1 MKHLFLALA
10 LLPTGYAAAQAE
22 RYVEILRTD
31 PYLANGFFMV
41 DQAKYQA
48 LGLDHIDVEIIVT
61 TPRINLPPLE
71 QMVQS
76 FTISNG
82 TYGKADLSFLNTMQ
96 PDQSSYYKLAGVT
109 AGGTTP
115 IAFTADCTDCEPWPE
130 VCRQTCLSNSYAWA
144 IKAYA
149 FNGEAYMEMADGL
162 VNGSYDY
169 FYVKQA
175 DWAAFQL
182 QYTPSQLGLTG
193 ATDWQQYFPP
203 YPANTQVFSVTPAPS
218 GARQM
223 DGSLLGTG
231 YTGTAYAIA
240 KRNWPWPVL
249 LTTNELIDN
258 SGTWCATANGLL
270 APFNADGAVQY
281 TLGQYGLPPLACDAV
296 SYSGGQGV
304 SWGGTILTCATT
316 YNLTQSTDENG
327 NVDLIAWSIDVT
339 DCAIEP
345 ITNYPYSFER
355 ITSIYIDPAT
365 GTAPGTHTLQV
376 NIGGVT
382 DPRLVR
388 IPRTTIQPG
397 VYEVKVVLDDGR
409 VLRHYEEFTAPVT
422 LNSRFESFVDEN
434 IYPVP
439 VTGTRFAVDMDLLF
453 PMIINFTV
461 VDNQGTPKYNAT
473 WTYAQAGRHKEV
485 IEMNPLWN
493 NGLYHAIFQFPDGS
507 SESKQ
512 FNIAH

>member
-10 LLPTGYAAAQAE
+10 LLPTGHVFAQAE
-22 RYVEILRTD
+22 RWSEILRTD
-31 PYLANGFFMV
+31 PYLANGFFIV

-71 QMVQS
+71 QIVQS
-76 FTISNG
+76 FTITNG
-82 TYGKADLSFLNTMQ
+82 TYGKADLAFLNTMQ

-175 DWAAFQL
+175 DWASFKL
-182 QYTPSQLGLTG
+182 QYSPSQLGLTG
-193 ATDWQQYFPP
+193 GTDWNSFFSPP
-203 YPANTQVFSVTPAPS
+203 AASTEVFSVDPAPP

-223 DGSLLGTG
+223 DGSLLGAG

-258 SGTWCATANGLL
+258 SSTWCDTANGLL
-270 APFNADGAVQY
+270 TTFNADGGVQY
-281 TLGQYGLPPLACDAV
+281 TLGQYGLPPVACQAL
-296 SYSGGQGV
+296 SFTGGGGV
-304 SWGGTILTCATT
+304 EWGPASTTCVAITVVE
-316 YNLTQSTDENG
+316 QEDENG
-327 NVDLIAWSIDVT
+327 NVEILDWLYELTTCYTSPFVADLYELSSVT
-339 DCAIEP
+339 SL
-345 ITNYPYSFER
+345 YV
-355 ITSIYIDPAT
+355 DPVFGNT
-365 GTAPGTHTLQV
+365 PGVHALQV
-376 NIGGVT
+376 NINGEI
-382 DPRLVR
+382 DPRLVKV
-388 IPRTTIQPG
+388 PKTTLAPG
-397 VYEVKVVLDDGR
+397 LYEFRVVMNDGL
-409 VLRHYEEFTAPVT
+409 VLRHFEEFTTPVVM
-422 LNSRFESFVDEN
+422 NSNFKSFVEEN

-439 VTGTRFAVDMDLLF
+439 VTGNRFAVDMDLLTAMQIDF
-453 PMIINFTV
+453 SI
-461 VDNQGTPKYNAT
+461 VDNTGTPKYTAS
-473 WTYAQAGRHKEV
+473 WTYAQPGRHKEV